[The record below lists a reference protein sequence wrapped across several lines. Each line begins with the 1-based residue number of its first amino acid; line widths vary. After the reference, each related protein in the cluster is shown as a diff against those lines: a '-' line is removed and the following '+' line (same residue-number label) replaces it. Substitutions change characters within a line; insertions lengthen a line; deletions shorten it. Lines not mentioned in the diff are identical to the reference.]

1 MDKTCIIPIF
11 MPNLKLKENYIF
23 CDTKEKEVKKIK
35 KSEIKKIIEN
45 ELSKV
50 DNETNVEVVIFTRN
64 IEDLISDKEN
74 VLELISEYIKENKI
88 TSAKISTRPESINK
102 NTIKI
107 LKKYKVRSI
116 EILVPSSNDYILKK
130 SNAQI
135 MFSDIKKTSKLLRW
149 NGFKVGYQ
157 MTVGLPESTRLDEI
171 NTAKALIKLKPNTIK
186 IFPVLVLKGTTLE
199 KEYNNEKYVP
209 LNLVQAVE
217 ICKEIVRMFWNK
229 KIEILQI
236 GIEDKEELN
245 EFTNSKTEIVD
256 GPYYPSFKQLV
267 ESNMWYDAIV
277 NKIKRLNVKVKE
289 VEVTVNPIDSDNVI
303 GLKKENVYKLKD
315 MYDVDLILKQDE
327 KVKKGKSKIEITK
340 TYNDFLDGNEKN
352 KKLKI

>member
-157 MTVGLPESTRLDEI
+157 MMVGLPESTRLDEI
-171 NTAKALIKLKPNTIK
+171 NTAKALIKLKPNNIK

-340 TYNDFLDGNEKN
+340 TYNDFLEEN
-352 KKLKI
+352 

>member
-1 MDKTCIIPIF
+1 MDRTCIIPIF

-35 KSEIKKIIEN
+35 KSEFKKIIEK
-45 ELSKV
+45 ELLKL
-50 DNETNVEVVIFTRN
+50 DNETNVELVIFTRN

-74 VLELISEYIKENKI
+74 ILELISEYIKENKI
-88 TSAKISTRPESINK
+88 TSVKISTRPESINK
-102 NTIKI
+102 ENIKV
-107 LKKYKVRSI
+107 LKKYKVKSI

-149 NGFKVGYQ
+149 NCFKVGYQ
-157 MTVGLPESTRLDEI
+157 MMVGLPESTRLDEI

-217 ICKEIVRMFWNK
+217 ICKELVRLFWNK

-236 GIEDKEELN
+236 GVEDKEELN
-245 EFTNSKTEIVD
+245 EFTNSKTEVLD
-256 GPYYPSFKQLV
+256 GPYHPSFKQLV

-340 TYNDFLDGNEKN
+340 TYNDFLEEN
-352 KKLKI
+352 

>member
-157 MTVGLPESTRLDEI
+157 MMVGLPESTRLDEI

-217 ICKEIVRMFWNK
+217 ICKEIVRMFWTK

-340 TYNDFLDGNEKN
+340 TYNDFLEEN
-352 KKLKI
+352 

>member
-135 MFSDIKKTSKLLRW
+135 MFSDINKTSKLLRW

-157 MTVGLPESTRLDEI
+157 MMVGLPESTRLDEI

-340 TYNDFLDGNEKN
+340 TYNDFLEEN
-352 KKLKI
+352 

>member
-157 MTVGLPESTRLDEI
+157 MMVGLPESTRLDEI

-303 GLKKENVYKLKD
+303 GLKKENVYKLKY

-340 TYNDFLDGNEKN
+340 TYNDFLEEN
-352 KKLKI
+352 

>member
-88 TSAKISTRPESINK
+88 TSEKISTRPESINK

-157 MTVGLPESTRLDEI
+157 MMVGLPESTRLDEI

-217 ICKEIVRMFWNK
+217 ICKEIVRMFWTK

-340 TYNDFLDGNEKN
+340 TYNDFLEEN
-352 KKLKI
+352 

>member
-157 MTVGLPESTRLDEI
+157 MMVGLPESTRLDEI

-340 TYNDFLDGNEKN
+340 TYNDFLEEN
-352 KKLKI
+352 

>member
-88 TSAKISTRPESINK
+88 TSEKISTRPESINK

-157 MTVGLPESTRLDEI
+157 MMVGLPESTRLDEI

-340 TYNDFLDGNEKN
+340 TYNDFLEEN
-352 KKLKI
+352 

>member
-88 TSAKISTRPESINK
+88 TSTKLSTRPESINK

-157 MTVGLPESTRLDEI
+157 MMVGLPESTRLDEI

-340 TYNDFLDGNEKN
+340 TYNDFLEEN
-352 KKLKI
+352 

>member
-1 MDKTCIIPIF
+1 MDRTCIIPIF

-35 KSEIKKIIEN
+35 KSEFKKIIEK
-45 ELSKV
+45 ELLKL
-50 DNETNVEVVIFTRN
+50 DNETNVELVIFTRN

-74 VLELISEYIKENKI
+74 ILELISEYIKENKI
-88 TSAKISTRPESINK
+88 TSVKISTRPESINK
-102 NTIKI
+102 ENIKV
-107 LKKYKVRSI
+107 LKKYKVKSI

-157 MTVGLPESTRLDEI
+157 MMVGLPESTRLDEI

-217 ICKEIVRMFWNK
+217 ICKELVRLFWNK

-236 GIEDKEELN
+236 GVEDKEELN
-245 EFTNSKTEIVD
+245 EFTNSKTEVLD
-256 GPYYPSFKQLV
+256 GPYHPSFKQLV

-340 TYNDFLDGNEKN
+340 TYNDFLEEN
-352 KKLKI
+352 

>member
-1 MDKTCIIPIF
+1 MDRTCIIPIF

-35 KSEIKKIIEN
+35 KSEFKKIIEK
-45 ELSKV
+45 ELLKL
-50 DNETNVEVVIFTRN
+50 DNETNVELVIFTRN

-74 VLELISEYIKENKI
+74 ILELISKYIKENKI
-88 TSAKISTRPESINK
+88 TSVKISTRPESINK
-102 NTIKI
+102 ENIKV
-107 LKKYKVRSI
+107 LKKYKVKSI

-157 MTVGLPESTRLDEI
+157 MMVGLPESTRLDEI

-217 ICKEIVRMFWNK
+217 ICKELVRLFWNK

-236 GIEDKEELN
+236 GVEDREELN
-245 EFTNSKTEIVD
+245 EFTNSKTEVLD
-256 GPYYPSFKQLV
+256 GPYHPSFKQLV

-340 TYNDFLDGNEKN
+340 TYNDFLEEN
-352 KKLKI
+352 